1 QEVIVPLVS
10 SALTNLAVFV
20 PLIFMSGI
28 TGALFL
34 DQAIAVTSILSVSIV
49 CTFIFV
55 PLLYLLFY
63 KNRNLSIREA
73 SHFFVWLK
81 AKYHSSFLWIWKHKT
96 GSLIVM
102 TLLIPVSIILLIT
115 LPKQGF
121 PDIERTET
129 IIDIDWNE
137 PIDVTES
144 QKRVVKFLNDHKAG
158 LIQAE

>member
-1 QEVIVPLVS
+1 DNIVLKRREGLSLIDSCVSGTQEVIVPLVS

-63 KNRNLSIREA
+63 KNRNLSIRED

-81 AKYHSSFLWIWKHKT
+81 AK
-96 GSLIVM
+96 
-102 TLLIPVSIILLIT
+102 
-115 LPKQGF
+115 
-121 PDIERTET
+121 
-129 IIDIDWNE
+129 
-137 PIDVTES
+137 
-144 QKRVVKFLNDHKAG
+144 
-158 LIQAE
+158 